1 MEPVLIRER
10 VSDMSPG
17 SHGPAVARALL
28 SAELKRLRGISEETQ
43 EAVARACEWSVA
55 KFSRIENGASSP
67 TKADLEALLR
77 HYGVDEGHIK
87 ELVELAREGRA
98 PGWWEDYDFGHDRG
112 FEAYVGY
119 EDGASLIRMFQPL
132 VVPGLLQ
139 TMQYSFQ
146 TLEAWGVAPEII
158 PRIVDLRQE
167 RQRRTAERHPKQFYI
182 LDQAVIGRPVGS
194 AMPEQ
199 LRHLAHVAKKPD
211 VTIRII
217 PFSHGMHFG
226 LQGPFALLS
235 FDGPLDDVL
244 YLESARRGDL
254 LIATKDQVAG
264 PNVPKVEDP
273 AAEVAKYEDA
283 FKGLLKL
290 ALEPDESLELIEQ
303 AASESVPSGED

>member
-1 MEPVLIRER
+1 
-10 VSDMSPG
+10 
-17 SHGPAVARALL
+17 
-28 SAELKRLRGISEETQ
+28 
-43 EAVARACEWSVA
+43 
-55 KFSRIENGASSP
+55 
-67 TKADLEALLR
+67 
-77 HYGVDEGHIK
+77 
-87 ELVELAREGRA
+87 
-98 PGWWEDYDFGHDRG
+98 GHDRG

-139 TMQYSFQ
+139 IPQYSLQ
-146 TLEAWGVAPEII
+146 TLEAWGIAPKII
-158 PRIVDLRQE
+158 PRIVELRQE

-182 LDQAVIGRPVGS
+182 LDEAVIRRPVGS
-194 AMPEQ
+194 AMSRQ
-199 LRHLAHVAKKPD
+199 LRHLVNVAKKPY
-211 VTIRII
+211 VTVRII
-217 PFSHGMHFG
+217 PFSLGMHFG

-264 PNVPKVEDP
+264 PKVPKVEDP

-283 FKGLLKL
+283 YAGLLKL

-303 AASESVPSGED
+303 AARASAPLDED